1 MSKIRK
7 NILSLRPASR
17 QLWSKKT
24 KERTN
29 VNYILIAELPNQS
42 GTLFASNVNSD
53 LEKHFGPN
61 SSQRL
66 QEIAIK
72 GKKSNESSLLELLL
86 SDNSRIKLPEENFT
100 LLVSCSYYDESGKE
114 RMDNLL
120 YFRMPHLV
128 NSPEIKQC
136 YFPDDLKEQAAPALF
151 LLASVFMKGEN

>member
-1 MSKIRK
+1 MPK
-7 NILSLRPASR
+7 NILLLTPASKK
-17 QLWSKKT
+17 LWSKKT

-42 GTLFASNVNSD
+42 GTFFASNVNSD

-61 SSQRL
+61 SDQRL
-66 QEIAIK
+66 QEIIIK
-72 GKKSNESSLLELLL
+72 GKKSNESSYLQLLL
-86 SDNSRIKLPEENFT
+86 SDNVNVKLYEENFT

-114 RMDNLL
+114 GMDNLL
-120 YFRMPHLV
+120 YFRMPNLV